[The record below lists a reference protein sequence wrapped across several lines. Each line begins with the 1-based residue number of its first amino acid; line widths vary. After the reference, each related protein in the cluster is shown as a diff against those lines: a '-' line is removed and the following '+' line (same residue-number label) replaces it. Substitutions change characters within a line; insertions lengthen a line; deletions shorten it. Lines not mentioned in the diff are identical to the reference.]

1 MSFIVLLA
9 DDASNFD
16 QFSEEISEH
25 LAKYEALVAEAEPIF
40 KLEGRLLEE
49 ICKTIPHYQ
58 ARYDQAYHEV
68 KALEEWI
75 NVAKERKLARL
86 WKKYNEGYSRQLT
99 TRDIQAYINGEKDI
113 VDLNQLIVE
122 TTLIKNNLFAIV
134 DAVKQMAWT
143 MSNIVKLRVAQIQD
157 TSL

>member
-1 MSFIVLLA
+1 MSFVMTLP
-9 DDASNFD
+9 DDGNFD
-16 QFSEEISEH
+16 MFGEQIADH
-25 LAKYEALVAEAEPIF
+25 LARYEKLIEEAEPIF
-40 KLEGRLLEE
+40 KVEGRLIEE
-49 ICKTIPHYQ
+49 VCKTIPHYQ

-113 VDLNQLIVE
+113 VDINQLLVE

-134 DAVKQMAWT
+134 DAVKQLAWT

>member
-1 MSFIVLLA
+1 MSFVMTLP
-9 DDASNFD
+9 DDGNFD
-16 QFSEEISEH
+16 QFGEQIADH
-25 LAKYEALVAEAEPIF
+25 LARYEKLTEEAEPIF
-40 KLEGRLLEE
+40 KLEGRLIEE
-49 ICKTIPHYQ
+49 VCKTIPHYQ

-75 NVAKERKLARL
+75 TVAKERKLARL

-113 VDLNQLIVE
+113 VEINQLLVE

-134 DAVKQMAWT
+134 DAVKQLAWT